1 MLPVTLAFLGAM
13 SFGTADFVG
22 GLYTRRYHVLA
33 VMGVSQT
40 AGLVATALLVL
51 ASDPSV
57 PPGPAVAW
65 GLVGGVFGVVGL
77 GFLYEALSVGRMGVV
92 SPIAALS
99 VLVPMAV
106 GFVGRGDRPA
116 PVQIAGVILAVVGAM
131 LAASTED
138 GPGRGRRVAAG
149 VWLAIAAAV
158 TLGMFLVSMA
168 NSAQAGANAA
178 WPALLVRL
186 MSVPL
191 IWLAIVVR
199 RSSVGLRMGRR
210 DVGVLAG
217 VGVLDNLANVLV
229 VAATTLGLLSLV
241 SAVVALIPVATVL
254 LARLVLHERLH
265 RWQSVGV
272 VLAIAGVAMIA
283 GG

>member
-1 MLPVTLAFLGAM
+1 MLAVTLAFLGAM

-40 AGLVATALLVL
+40 AGLLATSLLVL
-51 ASDPSV
+51 ATDPSV
-57 PPGPAVAW
+57 PPGPAVVW

-99 VLVPMAV
+99 VLVPMGV
-106 GFVGRGDRPA
+106 GFVGRGDRPTA
-116 PVQIAGVILAVVGAM
+116 LQIVGVILALVGAV

-138 GPGRGRRVAAG
+138 GPGEGRRVAAG

-168 NSAQAGANAA
+168 NSAHAGANAA

-191 IWLAIVVR
+191 IWLAVVVR
-199 RSSVGLRMGRR
+199 RSSVDLRMGRR
-210 DVGVLAG
+210 DVGLLAG

-254 LARLVLHERLH
+254 LARMVLHEHLH

-272 VLAIAGVAMIA
+272 VLAIAGVVMIA